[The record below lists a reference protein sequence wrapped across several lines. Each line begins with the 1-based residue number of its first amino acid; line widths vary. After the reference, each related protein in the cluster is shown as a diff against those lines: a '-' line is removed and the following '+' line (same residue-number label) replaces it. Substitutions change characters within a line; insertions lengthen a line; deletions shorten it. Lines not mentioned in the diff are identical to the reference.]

1 MRNYGKPKGI
11 RLRAEELELL
21 KQVCEAR
28 GENPSVFIRRAMRK
42 ELARLSYLTPEEKK
56 ALQVP
61 TAEEVKTG

>member
-1 MRNYGKPKGI
+1 MLTYNKI
-11 RLRAEELELL
+11 ISLRLRTKELTLL

-28 GENPSVFIRRAMRK
+28 GENPSVFVRRSMRR

-61 TAEEVKTG
+61 TVEEVKNR